1 MFIADAND
9 VSKSSRR
16 RASMGA
22 TSMPSWRAAASVS
35 FSDSTAGGSSGFH
48 RAATRERPSMISLSN
63 WSRFPL
69 NSGDRRLL
77 PVMFPP
83 GRAKL
88 ATNPLPTGSLL
99 AVITMGMLWVACRT
113 ARTACEPPATITS
126 TFRLTSSAASR
137 ASVSVRSATRYS
149 MRVFLPSTY
158 PNSRNPCRIGPSRFA
173 GASTPMRRIRSD
185 C

>member
-1 MFIADAND
+1 
-9 VSKSSRR
+9 
-16 RASMGA
+16 
-22 TSMPSWRAAASVS
+22 MPSWRAAASVS
-35 FSDSTAGGSSGFH
+35 LSDSTAGGSSGFH
-48 RAATRERPSMISLSN
+48 RTATRERPPMISLSN

-99 AVITMGMLWVACRT
+99 AVITMGMLWVACWT
-113 ARTACEPPATITS
+113 ARTACEPPATITL
-126 TFRLTSSAASR
+126 TFRLMSSAASR

-149 MRVFLPSTY
+149 MMIFFPRHILIHAIPAGSRVHDSSEPAHQCATSAQVAERAPRAAKMLPL
-158 PNSRNPCRIGPSRFA
+158 RLVA
-173 GASTPMRRIRSD
+173 
-185 C
+185 